1 VNILYEGRYRISVL
15 KTIFGAKA
23 SRRDEDKTVII
34 VSGLPRSGTSM
45 MMKMLEEGGIP
56 ILTDAIRGADDDN
69 PNGYYEFEPVKKL
82 PEGQNKWLTDANHRA
97 VKIISALLEHLPANY
112 HYKIIFMEREPR
124 EILASQQKML
134 ANRNE
139 KSDIDDAEMHEQFQ
153 KHLAAIK
160 YWLARQPNMEVM
172 YVDYNKMISKPE
184 DYCKAIADFIAISV
198 DVSKMLAVPNE
209 RLYRNR
215 ATKS

>member
-1 VNILYEGRYRISVL
+1 ML
-15 KTIFGAKA
+15 KNIFGAKTPQ
-23 SRRDEDKTVII
+23 RNEHKTII
-34 VSGLPRSGTSM
+34 VVSGLPRSGTSM

-69 PNGYYEFEPVKKL
+69 PNGYYEFELAKKL
-82 PEGQNKWLTDANHRA
+82 VVGQNQWLADANHKV

-112 HYKIIFMEREPR
+112 RYKIIFMEREPR

-134 ANRNE
+134 ANRNQ
-139 KSDIDDAEMHEQFQ
+139 KSEIGDAEMQEQFQ

-160 YWLARQPNMEVM
+160 YWLARQPNMDVM

-184 DYCKAIADFIAISV
+184 IYCQTIADFIAVPV

-215 ATKS
+215 AAKS

>member
-1 VNILYEGRYRISVL
+1 MLKNIFST
-15 KTIFGAKA
+15 KT
-23 SRRDEDKTVII
+23 SRRSDDKAII
-34 VSGLPRSGTSM
+34 VVSGLPRSGTSM

-56 ILTDAIRGADDDN
+56 ILTDAVRGADNDN
-69 PNGYYEFEPVKKL
+69 PNGYYEFELVKKL
-82 PEGQNKWLTDANHRA
+82 PDGQNQWLADANHKA
-97 VKIISALLEHLPANY
+97 VKIISALLEYLPASY
-112 HYKIIFMEREPR
+112 RYEIIFMEREPR

-139 KSDIDDAEMHEQFQ
+139 KSEISDAEMQEQFQ

-160 YWLARQPNMEVM
+160 YWLARQPNMDVM
-172 YVDYNKMISKPE
+172 YVDYNKMISNPE
-184 DYCKAIADFIAISV
+184 NYCQAITDFIAIPV

-215 ATKS
+215 ATKP

>member
-1 VNILYEGRYRISVL
+1 ML
-15 KTIFGAKA
+15 KNIFGGKTTQ
-23 SRRDEDKTVII
+23 RKDDKKII
-34 VSGLPRSGTSM
+34 VVSGLPRSGTSM

-69 PNGYYEFEPVKKL
+69 PNGYYEFELVKKL
-82 PEGQNKWLTDANHRA
+82 PEGQNQWLADANHKV
-97 VKIISALLEHLPANY
+97 VKIISALLEHLPVNY
-112 HYKIIFMEREPR
+112 RYKIIFMEREPR

-139 KSDIDDAEMHEQFQ
+139 KSEISDTEMQEQFQ

-160 YWLARQPNMEVM
+160 YWLARQPHMDVM

-184 DYCKAIADFIAISV
+184 NYCQAIADFIAIPV

-209 RLYRNR
+209 SLYRNR
-215 ATKS
+215 ATKP

>member
-1 VNILYEGRYRISVL
+1 ML
-15 KTIFGAKA
+15 KNIFGGKTTQ
-23 SRRDEDKTVII
+23 RKDDKKII
-34 VSGLPRSGTSM
+34 VVSGLPRSGTSM

-69 PNGYYEFEPVKKL
+69 PNGYYEFELVKKL
-82 PEGQNKWLTDANHRA
+82 PDGQNQWLADANHKV
-97 VKIISALLEHLPANY
+97 VKIISALLEHLPVNY
-112 HYKIIFMEREPR
+112 RYKIIFMEREPR
-124 EILASQQKML
+124 ETLASQQKML

-139 KSDIDDAEMHEQFQ
+139 KSEISDTEMKEQFQ

-160 YWLARQPNMEVM
+160 YWLARQPNMDVM

-184 DYCKAIADFIAISV
+184 NYCQAIADFIAIPV

-215 ATKS
+215 ATKP

>member
-1 VNILYEGRYRISVL
+1 ML
-15 KTIFGAKA
+15 KNMFGGKTTQ
-23 SRRDEDKTVII
+23 RKDDKKII
-34 VSGLPRSGTSM
+34 VVSGLPRSGTSM

-56 ILTDAIRGADDDN
+56 ILTDAVRGADNDN
-69 PNGYYEFEPVKKL
+69 PNGYYEFELVKKL
-82 PEGQNKWLTDANHRA
+82 PDGQNQWLAEANHKV
-97 VKIISALLEHLPANY
+97 VKIISALLEHLPTSY
-112 HYKIIFMEREPR
+112 RYKIIFMEREPR

-139 KSDIDDAEMHEQFQ
+139 KSEISDTEMQEQFQ

-160 YWLARQPNMEVM
+160 YWLARQPNMDLM
-172 YVDYNKMISKPE
+172 YIDYNKMIAKPE
-184 DYCKAIADFIAISV
+184 NYCQAIADFIAIPV

>member
-1 VNILYEGRYRISVL
+1 MLKNIFGVKTSKRNDD
-15 KTIFGAKA
+15 KTII
-23 SRRDEDKTVII
+23 V

-56 ILTDAIRGADDDN
+56 ILTDAVRGADNDN
-69 PNGYYEFEPVKKL
+69 PNGYYEFELVKKL
-82 PEGQNKWLTDANHRA
+82 PDGQNQWLADANRKA
-97 VKIISALLEHLPANY
+97 VKIISALLEHLPVNY
-112 HYKIIFMEREPR
+112 RYKIIFMEREPR

-139 KSDIDDAEMHEQFQ
+139 KSSVDDAEMQEQFQ

-160 YWLARQPNMEVM
+160 YWLARQPNMDVM
-172 YVDYNKMISKPE
+172 YVDYNRMIVSPE
-184 DYCKAIADFIAISV
+184 NYCQAVADFIAIPI

-215 ATKS
+215 AAKP

>member
-1 VNILYEGRYRISVL
+1 MLKNIFRAKLAQPDKS
-15 KTIFGAKA
+15 GA
-23 SRRDEDKTVII
+23 II
-34 VSGLPRSGTSM
+34 VVSGLPRSGTSM
-45 MMKMLEEGGIP
+45 MMKMLAEGGLS
-56 ILTDAIRGADDDN
+56 ILTDAMREADDDN
-69 PNGYYEFEPVKKL
+69 PNGYYEFELAKKL
-82 PEGQNKWLTDANHRA
+82 PVGQNQWLPDANHKV

-112 HYKIIFMEREPR
+112 RYKIIFMEREPR

-134 ANRNE
+134 INRNE
-139 KSDIDDAEMHEQFQ
+139 KSEIGDAEMHEQFQ

-160 YWLARQPNMEVM
+160 YWLARQPNMDVM

-184 DYCKAIADFIAISV
+184 NYCQTIADFIAIPV

-215 ATKS
+215 TAKS

>member
-1 VNILYEGRYRISVL
+1 VL
-15 KTIFGAKA
+15 KNIFRTKLPQPDKRGAI
-23 SRRDEDKTVII
+23 VV

-45 MMKMLEEGGIP
+45 MMKMLAEGGVP

-69 PNGYYEFEPVKKL
+69 PNGYYEFEAVKKL
-82 PEGQNKWLTDANHRA
+82 PEGQSQWLADANHKA

-112 HYKIIFMEREPR
+112 RYKIIFMEREPR

-139 KSDIDDAEMHEQFQ
+139 KSAIGDAEMQEQFQ

-172 YVDYNKMISKPE
+172 YVDYNKMMAGPE
-184 DYCKAIADFIAISV
+184 QYCQAIADFMAIPV
-198 DVSKMLAVPNE
+198 EVSKMLAVPNE

-215 ATKS
+215 AAKS

>member
-1 VNILYEGRYRISVL
+1 ML
-15 KTIFGAKA
+15 KNIFGGKTTQ
-23 SRRDEDKTVII
+23 RKDDKKII
-34 VSGLPRSGTSM
+34 VVSGLPRSGTSM

-69 PNGYYEFEPVKKL
+69 PNGYYEFELVKKL
-82 PEGQNKWLTDANHRA
+82 PEGQNQWLADANHKV
-97 VKIISALLEHLPANY
+97 VKIVSALLEHLPVNY
-112 HYKIIFMEREPR
+112 RYKIIFMEREPR

-139 KSDIDDAEMHEQFQ
+139 KSEISDTEMQEQFQ

-160 YWLARQPNMEVM
+160 YWLARQPHMDVM
-172 YVDYNKMISKPE
+172 YLDYNKMISKPE
-184 DYCKAIADFIAISV
+184 NYCQAIADFIAIPV

-209 RLYRNR
+209 SLYRNR
-215 ATKS
+215 ATKP

>member
-1 VNILYEGRYRISVL
+1 
-15 KTIFGAKA
+15 
-23 SRRDEDKTVII
+23 
-34 VSGLPRSGTSM
+34 M
-45 MMKMLEEGGIP
+45 MMKMLAESGLP
-56 ILTDAIRGADDDN
+56 ILTDALRAADDDN
-69 PNGYYEFEPVKKL
+69 PNGYYEFELVKKL
-82 PEGQNKWLTDANHRA
+82 PEGQNKWLADANHKV
-97 VKIISALLEHLPANY
+97 VKIISALLEHLPTNY
-112 HYKIIFMEREPR
+112 RYKIIFMEREPS

-139 KSDIDDAEMHEQFQ
+139 KSEIGDAEMREQFQ

-172 YVDYNKMISKPE
+172 YVDYNKMILTPE
-184 DYCKAIADFIAISV
+184 KYCQAIADFLAIPV

-215 ATKS
+215 ATKP

>member
-1 VNILYEGRYRISVL
+1 ML
-15 KTIFGAKA
+15 KNIFGGKTTQ
-23 SRRDEDKTVII
+23 RKDDKKII
-34 VSGLPRSGTSM
+34 VVSGLPRSGTSM

-69 PNGYYEFEPVKKL
+69 PNGYYEFELVKKL
-82 PEGQNKWLTDANHRA
+82 PDGQNQWLADANHKV
-97 VKIISALLEHLPANY
+97 VKIISALLEHLPVNY
-112 HYKIIFMEREPR
+112 RYKIIFMEREPR

-139 KSDIDDAEMHEQFQ
+139 KSEISDAEMQEQFQ

-160 YWLARQPNMEVM
+160 YWLARQPNMDVM
-172 YVDYNKMISKPE
+172 YVDYNKMISNPE
-184 DYCKAIADFIAISV
+184 NYCQAITDFIAIPV

-215 ATKS
+215 ATKP

>member
-1 VNILYEGRYRISVL
+1 MLKNIFGGKTSQRNDS
-15 KTIFGAKA
+15 KTII
-23 SRRDEDKTVII
+23 V

-56 ILTDAIRGADDDN
+56 ILTDAVRSADDDN
-69 PNGYYEFEPVKKL
+69 PNGYYEFELVKKL
-82 PEGQNKWLTDANHRA
+82 PDGQNKWLAEANHKV

-112 HYKIIFMEREPR
+112 RYKIIFMEREPR

-139 KSDIDDAEMHEQFQ
+139 KSGVGDAEMQEQFQ

-160 YWLARQPNMEVM
+160 YWLARQPNMDVM
-172 YVDYNKMISKPE
+172 YVDYNKMIAKPE
-184 DYCKAIADFIAISV
+184 NYCQAIADFLATPV
-198 DVSKMLAVPNE
+198 DVSKMLAVPNH

>member
-1 VNILYEGRYRISVL
+1 ML
-15 KTIFGAKA
+15 KNIFGAKMPQ
-23 SRRDEDKTVII
+23 RNEHKTII
-34 VSGLPRSGTSM
+34 VVSGLPRSGTSM

-69 PNGYYEFEPVKKL
+69 PNGYYEFELVKKL
-82 PEGQNKWLTDANHRA
+82 PDGRNQWLADANHKV

-112 HYKIIFMEREPR
+112 RYKIIFMEREPR
-124 EILASQQKML
+124 EILASQHKML
-134 ANRNE
+134 ANRNQ
-139 KSDIDDAEMHEQFQ
+139 KSEIGDAEMQEQFQ

-160 YWLARQPNMEVM
+160 YWLARQPNMDVM

-184 DYCKAIADFIAISV
+184 NYCQAIADFIAIPV

-215 ATKS
+215 VTNS

>member
-1 VNILYEGRYRISVL
+1 ML
-15 KTIFGAKA
+15 KNIFGGKTTQ
-23 SRRDEDKTVII
+23 RKDDKKII
-34 VSGLPRSGTSM
+34 VVSGLPRSGTSM

-69 PNGYYEFEPVKKL
+69 PNGYYEFELVKKL
-82 PEGQNKWLTDANHRA
+82 PEGQNQWLADANHKV
-97 VKIISALLEHLPANY
+97 VKIISALLEHLPVNY
-112 HYKIIFMEREPR
+112 RYKIIFMEREPR

-139 KSDIDDAEMHEQFQ
+139 KSEISDTEMQEQFQ

-160 YWLARQPNMEVM
+160 YWLARQPHMDVM
-172 YVDYNKMISKPE
+172 YLDYNKMISKPE
-184 DYCKAIADFIAISV
+184 NYCQAIADFIAIPV

-215 ATKS
+215 ATKP

>member
-1 VNILYEGRYRISVL
+1 ML
-15 KTIFGAKA
+15 KNIFGG
-23 SRRDEDKTVII
+23 KTSQRNDSETII
-34 VSGLPRSGTSM
+34 VVSGLPRSGTSM
-45 MMKMLEEGGIP
+45 MMKMLEEGGVP
-56 ILTDAIRGADDDN
+56 ILTDAIRRADDDN
-69 PNGYYEFEPVKKL
+69 PNGYYEFELVKKL
-82 PEGQNKWLTDANHRA
+82 RDGQNKWLAEANHKV

-112 HYKIIFMEREPR
+112 RYKIIFMEREPR

-139 KSDIDDAEMHEQFQ
+139 KSEIGDAEMQEQFQ

-160 YWLARQPNMEVM
+160 YWLARQPNMDVM
-172 YVDYNKMISKPE
+172 YVDYNKMIARPE
-184 DYCKAIADFIAISV
+184 NYCRAIADFIAVPV
-198 DVSKMLAVPNE
+198 DVSKMLAVPNQ

>member
-1 VNILYEGRYRISVL
+1 VL
-15 KTIFGAKA
+15 KNLFRTKPTQSGKGGA
-23 SRRDEDKTVII
+23 II
-34 VSGLPRSGTSM
+34 VVSGLPRSGTSM
-45 MMKMLEEGGIP
+45 MMKMLAEGGIP
-56 ILTDAIRGADDDN
+56 ILTDAIRTADDDN
-69 PNGYYEFEPVKKL
+69 PNGYYEFETVKKL
-82 PEGQNKWLTDANHRA
+82 PEGQSQWLADAGHKA

-112 HYKIIFMEREPR
+112 HYKILFMEREPH

-134 ANRNE
+134 KNRDE
-139 KSDIDDAEMHEQFQ
+139 KSKVGDAEMQEQFQ

-172 YVDYNKMISKPE
+172 YVDYNKMMAAPE
-184 DYCKAIADFIAISV
+184 NYCQAIADFLAIAV
-198 DVSKMLAVPNE
+198 NVPKMLAVPNA

>member
-1 VNILYEGRYRISVL
+1 MLKNIFGVKLSKRNND
-15 KTIFGAKA
+15 KTII
-23 SRRDEDKTVII
+23 V

-45 MMKMLEEGGIP
+45 MMKMLAEGGLS
-56 ILTDAIRGADDDN
+56 ILTDAIRSADDDN
-69 PNGYYEFEPVKKL
+69 PNGYYEFELVKKL
-82 PEGQNKWLTDANHRA
+82 PDGQSQWLADANHKV
-97 VKIISALLEHLPANY
+97 VKIISALLEHLPADY
-112 HYKIIFMEREPR
+112 RYKIIFMEREPR

-139 KSDIDDAEMHEQFQ
+139 ESKISDAEMQDQFQ

-160 YWLARQPNMEVM
+160 YWLARQPNMDVM

-184 DYCKAIADFIAISV
+184 NYCQAIADFIAVPI

-215 ATKS
+215 ASKS